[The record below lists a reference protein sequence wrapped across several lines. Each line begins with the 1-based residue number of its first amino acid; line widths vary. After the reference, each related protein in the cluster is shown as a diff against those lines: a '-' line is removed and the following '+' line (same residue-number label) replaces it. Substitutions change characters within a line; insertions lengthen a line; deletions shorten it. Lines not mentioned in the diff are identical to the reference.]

1 MPMNFEELD
10 KKTRSYMLSEF
21 EAEEAS
27 GKAYR
32 GRNLSAAGRTAFL
45 ELMREAIRSGNEETL
60 ASALADPAY
69 WNPTEPYV
77 RDGVSRIRSVNTN
90 QAAERLAVTEFN
102 TWYVRGLARRLM
114 EDGVKQCQVY
124 RAAEPKWEPGECSRH
139 EGQIYS
145 VEDVYHGH
153 RARYWPEPG
162 NPAAFS
168 IPAEA
173 NCHHTIRRSPQSSQ

>member
-10 KKTRSYMLSEF
+10 EKTRRCMLLEF

-32 GRNLSAAGRTAFL
+32 GRNLSAAGRTAFPA
-45 ELMREAIRSGNEETL
+45 LMREALKTGNEETL
-60 ASALADPAY
+60 ASALANPSQ
-69 WNPTEPYV
+69 WNPTEVYV
-77 RDGVSRIRSVNTN
+77 RDGVPRTRSVNTN

-102 TWYVRGLARRLM
+102 TWYVRGLAKRLM
-114 EDGVKQCQVY
+114 DEGVKQCQVY
-124 RAAEPKWEPGECSRH
+124 RAAEPKWEPGECSMH

-145 VEDVYHGH
+145 VEDIYRGH

-173 NCHHTIRRSPQSSQ
+173 NCHHTIRRTQQTG